1 MEWEGLV
8 QAVVG
13 RMVVME
19 VVLWAMVE
27 CKEDMG
33 PAGVK
38 ASSRVRSLDVLE
50 VTVVQMMTTHP
61 QTTTTMIPPHTPTTA
76 TMLTPS

>member
-1 MEWEGLV
+1 
-8 QAVVG
+8 
-13 RMVVME
+13 MVVM
-19 VVLWAMVE
+19 VVLLWAMVE

-33 PAGVK
+33 PVVVT

-50 VTVVQMMTTHP
+50 VMVVQMMTTHP
-61 QTTTTMIPPHTPTTA
+61 QTTTTMIPLHIPTTA